1 MDCSL
6 LEDENY
12 VNEIALKIPV
22 WIAEGEKDLTH
33 NRSIWE

>member
-1 MDCSL
+1 MNCSV

-22 WIAEGEKDLTH
+22 WIAEGEKNLTD
-33 NRSIWE
+33 NGSIWE